1 MKNNMEDIENKLVD
15 YLHGELDA
23 ADKQVLEALLDAD
36 ADLYAAYAR
45 FAQTVSTPDEA
56 VMFPDKSKLLK
67 SEPQT
72 ITRLRNW
79 KTWAVAAAILSAV
92 SIFIF
97 KTLQKDSVDEYI
109 SKNASA
115 NKQTVTGQ
123 SNLVGDGNGKQ
134 TDVAATAT
142 SVPAHPAENKQQ
154 ASSQK
159 VLKRNTATKLAGVKK
174 PGKQIVP
181 ANPNATRLTVP
192 TNEAF
197 AVQSIVDTTTQSIVA
212 EMEFNL
218 PAVDPIQQ
226 NSGNEVK
233 KHSVL
238 AVEKPTQQ
246 TKQEKTM
253 IQWDAEKQP
262 AIMKSLNGA
271 LGFLRKIRKAGEDLR
286 RREVVVTLTKKKHEV
301 Y

>member
-79 KTWAVAAAILSAV
+79 KTWAVAAAILSV
-92 SIFIF
+92 VCIFIF

-123 SNLVGDGNGKQ
+123 SNPVGDGNGKQ

-142 SVPAHPAENKQQ
+142 SVPAHPAENKLQ

-159 VLKRNTATKLAGVKK
+159 VLKRTTATKLAGVKK
-174 PGKQIVP
+174 QGKQIVP

-197 AVQSIVDTTTQSIVA
+197 AVESIVDTTTQSIVA
-212 EMEFNL
+212 EMEFNS
-218 PAVDPIQQ
+218 PTDDSIQQ
-226 NSGNEVK
+226 NSENEVK
-233 KHSVL
+233 RPSVL

-246 TKQEKTM
+246 TKQEKAM

>member
-72 ITRLRNW
+72 ITRLHNW
-79 KTWAVAAAILSAV
+79 KTWAVAAAILSVV
-92 SIFIF
+92 SILIF

-115 NKQTVTGQ
+115 NKQNVTGQ
-123 SNLVGDGNGKQ
+123 SNPVGDGNGKQ

-174 PGKQIVP
+174 QGKQIVP
-181 ANPNATRLTVP
+181 ANPNATRLTEP

-226 NSGNEVK
+226 NSENEMK
-233 KHSVL
+233 RHSVL